1 MNTQLIRHLNQI
13 KNASLF
19 KKEVVKVP
27 YTRNLFFLVKL
38 LYEEGFLQSFKIT
51 SCLRSDKQKDYFL
64 LISLRYFQDKPVLQ
78 KMKVISSPSNFRYLK
93 FFEIVKL
100 RDTKNTLFFSTNCGV
115 MTSLTCKQTRTGG
128 LLLFLC

>member
-93 FFEIVKL
+93 F
-100 RDTKNTLFFSTNCGV
+100 
-115 MTSLTCKQTRTGG
+115 
-128 LLLFLC
+128 